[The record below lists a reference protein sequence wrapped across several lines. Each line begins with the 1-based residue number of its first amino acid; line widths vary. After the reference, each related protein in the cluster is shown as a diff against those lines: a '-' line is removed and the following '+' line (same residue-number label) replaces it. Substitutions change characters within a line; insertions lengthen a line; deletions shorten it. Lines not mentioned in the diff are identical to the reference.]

1 MKKISLLIFSFQIF
15 TLPLLAQEM
24 VEGVVAV
31 IGDKAILKSEIE
43 QQYLQL
49 KASDFTNANLR
60 CEVMEELMFQKLLSH
75 QAEIDSLEVTEDEIN
90 DAIDQRIDYFVSQ
103 IGSEKKLE
111 DYFGKTI
118 SQIRE
123 EFQTIFKE
131 QRLAQRMESKI
142 TSGVKVTP
150 QEVLKFYNKIPED
163 SLPLFPEEIYL
174 SQLVVYPKVDKSE
187 RERITK
193 KLNGFKQRVQ
203 NGEDFAFLASLYS
216 DDPGSAKVGGD
227 LGFVKKG
234 KFVPKFE
241 SVAFRLQEGEL
252 SDVVETKFG
261 FHLIQMVNRRG
272 QQFNIRHILIKPNIS
287 SNAVEK
293 AKTKLDSIIQF
304 MAKDTLSFEQLAIKY
319 SEDES
324 KNNGGVIVNPQT
336 GSSSFVLEE
345 LEFSVSS
352 TIDGLKIILAQ
363 MESRIK
369 YTSKLSESADKFVSL
384 LSIIEGKD
392 IPSYKILKVSAES
405 YILGLLDCIGELK
418 RQVIDQIRIG
428 NSKNAERYFGIMEE
442 LYLILY
448 PFATYD
454 KIVKESRRK
463 LDVNR
468 MLVEDTRLV
477 LTEDIRRQ
485 EFIKNILKN
494 SKK

>member
-227 LGFVKKG
+227 LGFVNKG
-234 KFVPKFE
+234 KLVPKFE

-261 FHLIQMVNRRG
+261 FHLIQMVKRRG

-352 TIDGLKIILAQ
+352 TIDGLK
-363 MESRIK
+363 EK
-369 YTSKLSESADKFVSL
+369 EYSKPTVFVSFDGRKGCRIINVDR
-384 LSIIEGKD
+384 IIEEHQANLKEDYDRIQSVALQEMKAQALNEWKKD
-392 IPSYKILKVSAES
+392 KLKET
-405 YILGLLDCIGELK
+405 YIDIKKDFDC
-418 RQVIDQIRIG
+418 VWND
-428 NSKNAERYFGIMEE
+428 NW
-442 LYLILY
+442 
-448 PFATYD
+448 
-454 KIVKESRRK
+454 
-463 LDVNR
+463 
-468 MLVEDTRLV
+468 
-477 LTEDIRRQ
+477 
-485 EFIKNILKN
+485 
-494 SKK
+494 KK

>member
-49 KASDFTNANLR
+49 KASDVTNANLR

-234 KFVPKFE
+234 KLVPKFE

-261 FHLIQMVNRRG
+261 FHLIQMVKRRG

-352 TIDGLKIILAQ
+352 TIDGLK
-363 MESRIK
+363 ENE
-369 YTSKLSESADKFVSL
+369 YSKPTVFVSFDGRKGCRIINVDR
-384 LSIIEGKD
+384 IIEEHQANLKEDYDRIQSVALQEMKAQALNEWKKD
-392 IPSYKILKVSAES
+392 KLKQT
-405 YILGLLDCIGELK
+405 YIDIKKDFDC
-418 RQVIDQIRIG
+418 VWND
-428 NSKNAERYFGIMEE
+428 NW
-442 LYLILY
+442 
-448 PFATYD
+448 
-454 KIVKESRRK
+454 
-463 LDVNR
+463 
-468 MLVEDTRLV
+468 
-477 LTEDIRRQ
+477 
-485 EFIKNILKN
+485 
-494 SKK
+494 KK

>member
-118 SQIRE
+118 AQIRE
-123 EFQTIFKE
+123 EFQTVFKE

-234 KFVPKFE
+234 KLVPKFE

-352 TIDGLKIILAQ
+352 TIDGLK
-363 MESRIK
+363 ENE
-369 YTSKLSESADKFVSL
+369 YSKPTVFVSFDGRKGCRIINVDR
-384 LSIIEGKD
+384 IIEEHQANLKEDYDRIQSVALQEMKAQALNEWKKD
-392 IPSYKILKVSAES
+392 KLKET
-405 YILGLLDCIGELK
+405 YIDIKKDFDC
-418 RQVIDQIRIG
+418 VWND
-428 NSKNAERYFGIMEE
+428 NW
-442 LYLILY
+442 
-448 PFATYD
+448 
-454 KIVKESRRK
+454 
-463 LDVNR
+463 
-468 MLVEDTRLV
+468 
-477 LTEDIRRQ
+477 
-485 EFIKNILKN
+485 
-494 SKK
+494 KK

>member
-234 KFVPKFE
+234 KLVPKFE

-293 AKTKLDSIIQF
+293 AKTKIDSIIQF

-352 TIDGLKIILAQ
+352 TIDGLK
-363 MESRIK
+363 ENE
-369 YTSKLSESADKFVSL
+369 YSKPTVFVSFDGRKGCRIINVDR
-384 LSIIEGKD
+384 IIEEHQANLKEDYDRIQSVALQEMKAQALNEWKKD
-392 IPSYKILKVSAES
+392 KLKET
-405 YILGLLDCIGELK
+405 YIDIKKDFDC
-418 RQVIDQIRIG
+418 VWND
-428 NSKNAERYFGIMEE
+428 NW
-442 LYLILY
+442 
-448 PFATYD
+448 
-454 KIVKESRRK
+454 
-463 LDVNR
+463 
-468 MLVEDTRLV
+468 
-477 LTEDIRRQ
+477 
-485 EFIKNILKN
+485 
-494 SKK
+494 KK

>member
-49 KASDFTNANLR
+49 KASDVTNANLR

-234 KFVPKFE
+234 KLVPKFE

-261 FHLIQMVNRRG
+261 FHLIQMVKRRG

-352 TIDGLKIILAQ
+352 TIDGLK
-363 MESRIK
+363 ENE
-369 YTSKLSESADKFVSL
+369 YSKPTVFVSFDGRKGCR
-384 LSIIEGKD
+384 IINVDRIVEEHQANLKEDYDRIQSVALQEMKAQALNEWKKD
-392 IPSYKILKVSAES
+392 KLKET
-405 YILGLLDCIGELK
+405 YIDIKKDFDC
-418 RQVIDQIRIG
+418 VWND
-428 NSKNAERYFGIMEE
+428 NW
-442 LYLILY
+442 
-448 PFATYD
+448 
-454 KIVKESRRK
+454 
-463 LDVNR
+463 
-468 MLVEDTRLV
+468 
-477 LTEDIRRQ
+477 
-485 EFIKNILKN
+485 
-494 SKK
+494 KK

>member
-49 KASDFTNANLR
+49 KASDLTNANLR

-118 SQIRE
+118 AQIRE

-234 KFVPKFE
+234 KLVPKFE

-352 TIDGLKIILAQ
+352 TIDGLK
-363 MESRIK
+363 ENE
-369 YTSKLSESADKFVSL
+369 YSKPTVFVSFDGRKGCRIINVDR
-384 LSIIEGKD
+384 IIEEHQANLKEDYDRIQSVALQEMKAQALNEWKKD
-392 IPSYKILKVSAES
+392 KLKET
-405 YILGLLDCIGELK
+405 YIDIKKDFDC
-418 RQVIDQIRIG
+418 VWND
-428 NSKNAERYFGIMEE
+428 NW
-442 LYLILY
+442 
-448 PFATYD
+448 
-454 KIVKESRRK
+454 
-463 LDVNR
+463 
-468 MLVEDTRLV
+468 
-477 LTEDIRRQ
+477 
-485 EFIKNILKN
+485 
-494 SKK
+494 KK